1 MSSQTGGNSNIN
13 IRPLSQSINQ
23 NNQGSEEPFLPNL
36 ILGNQ
41 RQQHQS
47 ATTSLDP
54 RLQPQRLNSQDIE
67 SHPSAILNKLP
78 LSSQQKFLEQFL
90 SLTPEHQSFVYRKLL
105 NSPADIQQ
113 FAIDQFISLDN
124 RVLVVSIQAELD
136 KENQKKTVLGT
147 RTSRINASQGFI
159 GPTLPTS
166 GQATFPNNQFGQT
179 STDLRNL
186 NPNNLSI
193 EELVTLQGSTWH
205 FY

>member
-1 MSSQTGGNSNIN
+1 MSSQTVGNSNIN
-13 IRPLSQSINQ
+13 IRPLSQSINK

-41 RQQHQS
+41 RQRHQS
-47 ATTSLDP
+47 AATSLDP

-105 NSPADIQQ
+105 SSPADIQQ

-136 KENQKKTVLGT
+136 KENQRKAALSA
-147 RTSRINASQGFI
+147 RTSGINGSQGFI
-159 GPTLPTS
+159 GPSLPTN

-193 EELVTLQGSTWH
+193 EELVTLQGITWH